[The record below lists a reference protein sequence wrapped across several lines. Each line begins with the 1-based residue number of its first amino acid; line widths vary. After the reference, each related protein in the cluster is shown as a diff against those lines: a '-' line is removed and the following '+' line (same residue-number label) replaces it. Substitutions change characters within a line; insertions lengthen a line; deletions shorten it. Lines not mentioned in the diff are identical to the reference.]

1 MSLAHNLVRHWR
13 SSRLVWRIAIR
24 SFSSSSERLDEPNRA
39 LQVLISSLI
48 LWIVFGMIVLNRAI
62 CPSKRRICCSQLIME
77 LSLSLMQSRTGVLMG
92 IIIAIRWV
100 FCFLLSYVCVC
111 VFVYLSPCCV
121 CVFESQRSFVIFMR
135 LVLRNLVWRP
145 FPYGRYEY
153 RTLKVSRDI
162 LPGLILRESLRHL
175 SFLTSESSTT
185 VT

>member
-1 MSLAHNLVRHWR
+1 MDRLRNDRAEQSDLSLQTTNLLFAIDHGTITILNAKSNWCANGNHNSNKVGFL
-13 SSRLVWRIAIR
+13 
-24 SFSSSSERLDEPNRA
+24 FSSF
-39 LQVLISSLI
+39 V
-48 LWIVFGMIVLNRAI
+48 
-62 CPSKRRICCSQLIME
+62 C
-77 LSLSLMQSRTGVLMG
+77 
-92 IIIAIRWV
+92 
-100 FCFLLSYVCVC
+100 VCVC

-153 RTLKVSRDI
+153 RTPKVSRDI